1 MTENVWT
8 KTYPELPVNYRE
20 VARYA
25 GCTEDT
31 LPERTEALIRE
42 AGPVNGKVC
51 WGVYPLTEENGQLSF
66 AGIRTASVN
75 LKNCLRDC
83 DRVILFAATAGFG
96 IDRVIRKYE
105 KISPASALLLQAYGA
120 ERAETVCDAFNREME
135 AQYGKLRP
143 RFSPGYGDLPLE
155 LQKDF
160 FTVLRPYEHIGIT
173 LNESM
178 LMLPSKSVTAIIGIP
193 TE

>member
-8 KTYPELPVNYRE
+8 RTYPELPVNYRE

-31 LPERTEALIRE
+31 LPEQTESLIRE
-42 AGPVNGKVC
+42 AGSVTGKVC
-51 WGVYPLTEENGQLSF
+51 WGVYPLTEEDGQLSF
-66 AGIRTASVN
+66 AGIRTASAN

-96 IDRVIRKYE
+96 IDRMIRKYE
-105 KISPASALLLQAYGA
+105 KLSPASALLLQAYGA
-120 ERAETVCDAFNREME
+120 ERAETICDAFCRDME
-135 AQYGKLRP
+135 NEYGRLRP
-143 RFSPGYGDLPLE
+143 RFSPGYGDLLLE
-155 LQKDF
+155 MQKDI

-173 LNESM
+173 LNENM

-193 TE
+193 NE